1 MEAPVTL
8 LESSGKVI
16 GSHYGEVPNGVLWT
30 EKRPTEKFEM
40 AFFDFEKKIFYEGAT
55 EEEILN
61 NREVPEKVPLWCL
74 RQELQEENLFDLA
87 VQKINYLEEPFKS
100 RALNFLEYGNF
111 VHRNSPTIEMLGA
124 LLEKTKTEIDTLF
137 INADKL
143 EL

>member
-1 MEAPVTL
+1 MKIYYEYDENGFYV
-8 LESSGKVI
+8 
-16 GSHYGEVPNGVLWT
+16 SHNYYDKKPKGNCTDVHITETFIKPKFNGEKW
-30 EKRPTEKFEM
+30 
-40 AFFDFEKKIFYEGAT
+40 IEGGT

-61 NREVPEKVPLWCL
+61 AREIPEKVPLWCL
-74 RQELQEENLFDLA
+74 RQELQEQNLFDLA

-111 VHRNSPTIEMLGA
+111 VHRNSPTIEMLGT